1 MAIYILVNIKWMYTR
16 PRKVASMRWTYAVAN
31 NNDGGKCTSRWE
43 FYDKSVGKYHPH
55 IIKTIN
61 DLCCIWW
68 SWCFTL
74 LLLQLVLYS
83 TKGLVILW
91 HSFNFRLVVHSELP
105 QGQNFRK
112 KVYQS
117 SKKMIVSKCVW
128 IPKSWP
134 WLKRNTGAQCAVH
147 LSWQLEMVM
156 SNSVHIRDFT

>member
-1 MAIYILVNIKWMYTR
+1 MCTR
-16 PRKVASMRWTYAVAN
+16 PRKVVSMRWMYAVVN
-31 NNDGGKCTSRWE
+31 NNDGGKWTSRRE
-43 FYDKSVGKYHPH
+43 FYDKSVSKYHPH

-68 SWCFTL
+68 LWCFAL

-83 TKGLVILW
+83 TKGLVILQ
-91 HSFNFRLVVHSELP
+91 HSFNFRLVVHLP

-112 KVYQS
+112 KVYKS
-117 SKKMIVSKCVW
+117 SKKMIVSKRVW

-156 SNSVHIRDFT
+156 SNSMCICDFT